1 MDEKAYWIALN
12 KVAGIGA
19 VRMAALLDHC
29 GSAEAAW
36 RASILDLKAA
46 GLDRRSLEHL
56 LQARRTI
63 DVEAGLEQVI
73 KAGIQVLTLL
83 DEDYPAN
90 LRQIDAPPPV
100 LYVRGELHPHDSW
113 AVAVVGTRRASV
125 YGREVA
131 HTLSRDL
138 VANGI
143 TIVSGLALGVDTVAH
158 NSALAGQ
165 GRTIAVLGSSV
176 DQIYPPD
183 NRGLARAIAEN
194 GALVSEYPL
203 GTRPDAGNFPPRNRI
218 ISGLSR
224 GVVIVEAGERSGA
237 LITARFAADQGR
249 DVFAVPGSILNPGSA
264 GCNGLI
270 QQGAIPLLSV
280 NDILNH
286 LHLEQT
292 FSQQAAQASIP
303 ADPQEASLLRHLN
316 KDPLHLDDLVRQ
328 STLPAP
334 QVAGLL
340 TLMELKGLVR
350 QVGSL
355 SYVRA

>member
-1 MDEKAYWIALN
+1 VEEKAYWIALN
-12 KVAGIGA
+12 KVSGIGA
-19 VRMAALLDHC
+19 VRMAALLAHC

-46 GLDRRSLEHL
+46 GLDRRSLENL
-56 LQARRTI
+56 LQARREM
-63 DVEAGLEQVI
+63 DVEAEWERVH

-83 DEDYPAN
+83 DEEYPTN

-100 LYVRGELHPHDSW
+100 LYVRGALQPNDSW
-113 AVAVVGTRRASV
+113 AVAIVGTRRASV

-131 HTLSRDL
+131 LSLSRDL
-138 VANGI
+138 AANGI
-143 TIVSGLALGVDTVAH
+143 TVVSGLALGVDTVAH
-158 NSALAGQ
+158 KCAVEND

-176 DQIYPPD
+176 DQIYPPE
-183 NRGLARAIAEN
+183 NRGLAQKITEQGAII
-194 GALVSEYPL
+194 SEYPL
-203 GTRPDAGNFPPRNRI
+203 GTRPDANNFPPRNRI

-237 LITARFAADQGR
+237 LITAKFAAEQGR
-249 DVFAVPGSILNPGSA
+249 DVFAVPGSILHPGSA
-264 GCNGLI
+264 GCNTLI

-280 NDILNH
+280 NDIFNH
-286 LHLEQT
+286 LNLEQARN
-292 FSQQAAQASIP
+292 QQAARAAIP
-303 ADPQEASLLRHLN
+303 ADPQEAALLRHLN
-316 KDPLHLDDLVRQ
+316 QEPLHLDDLVRQ

-340 TLMELKGLVR
+340 AMMELKGLVR
-350 QVGSL
+350 QVGAL